1 MRDEGTTAMKDE
13 LKKYYKDLI
22 EEWKIDLVLARIERM
37 GFQKSYWPD
46 LMQELAVLLLG
57 FQYDPS
63 DDSGA
68 TEETVL
74 YSVITQRLRHLRRC
88 LIRQAGRQQ
97 RHANLCGSDDEPVE
111 YPFHPTGVP
120 TTDEIAAIMAA
131 LSESDREICSALS
144 SGSTRTQI
152 ARQLDCDWHTV
163 NRAVMRIRKRFNA
176 SEING
181 RVQW

>member
-1 MRDEGTTAMKDE
+1 MKNE

-37 GFQKSYWPD
+37 GFQKSHWPD
-46 LMQELAVLLLG
+46 LMQELAVLLLD

-68 TEETVL
+68 TEATVL
-74 YSVITQRLRHLRRC
+74 FSVITQRLQHLQRC
-88 LIRQAGRQQ
+88 LFRQTGRHQ
-97 RHANLCGSDDEPVE
+97 RYANLCGSDDEPVK

-120 TTDEIAAIMAA
+120 TPDEIAKIVAT
-131 LSESDREICSALS
+131 LSEFDRKVCLALYY
-144 SGSTRTQI
+144 GCARLQI

-163 NRAVMRIRKRFNA
+163 NKAVMRIKEHVSA
-176 SEING
+176 SEMNG

>member
-1 MRDEGTTAMKDE
+1 VHSRKVAALKDE
-13 LKKYYKDLI
+13 LKKYYKDVI
-22 EEWKIDLVLARIERM
+22 EEWKIDLVLVRIERM

-63 DDSGA
+63 DNSGA

-74 YSVITQRLRHLRRC
+74 YSVVTQRLQHLRRC
-88 LIRQAGRQQ
+88 LFRQTGRQQ
-97 RHANLCGSDDEPVE
+97 RYANLCGSDDEPVE

-131 LSESDREICSALS
+131 LSESDRKICSALS
-144 SGSTRTQI
+144 CGSTRTQI

-163 NRAVMRIRKRFNA
+163 NRAVRRIRERFNA
-176 SEING
+176 SEMNG